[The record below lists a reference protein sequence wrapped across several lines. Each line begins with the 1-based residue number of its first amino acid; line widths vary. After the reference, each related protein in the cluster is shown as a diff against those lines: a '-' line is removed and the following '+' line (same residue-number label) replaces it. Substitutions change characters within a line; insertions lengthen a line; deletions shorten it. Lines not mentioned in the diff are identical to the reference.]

1 MRIQRNR
8 RIPRRHRRRAARL
21 VHDDGATGTGILTLE
36 ARSRAVSKRRSSR
49 TRAPLRGGPA
59 RPVRP
64 EVPMPLAVR
73 AAHLPGHPLPGGLHP
88 GVVLEW
94 DRVIEAM
101 ATQSRS
107 FDSQLPLAWNITSTS
122 AGALDWPWEGPL
134 WSVALQ
140 FCTPAWARRRSAFGG

>member
-64 EVPMPLAVR
+64 DVPMPLAVR

-94 DRVIEAM
+94 DRVIEGYGH
-101 ATQSRS
+101 TE
-107 FDSQLPLAWNITSTS
+107 PLLRFPAAASLEYYEYERWS
-122 AGALDWPWEGPL
+122 A
-134 WSVALQ
+134 
-140 FCTPAWARRRSAFGG
+140 